1 MSMKR
6 FRVAGHS
13 MAPTLLPGEEVVAV
27 DTRPA
32 QPGNIVVFPRPGDR
46 SFWLIKRLADETGW
60 VTSDNPDDS
69 RLDSR
74 TLGRIPVDQM
84 LPVIDRFD
92 SATFEEA
99 CRLLAEEDEH
109 IAAIIGR
116 WGLPEFWHRSPGFQ
130 TLTLLILEQQVSLE
144 SGAAMYRR
152 LTDSM
157 GPLNPEAM
165 LAAGYDH
172 LRSLGVTRQKS
183 RYLIDLADGI
193 VEGALDLEGLD
204 TEPVENA
211 RKKLMALRG
220 VGAWTADAYLLS
232 ALRRPDMWPV
242 GDRALQIG
250 AGEVLGLSKSPTE
263 SELEIIGEPWR
274 PVRAAAARLI
284 WHDYLSSRGRTE
296 PPDPTTVHMADPGA

>member
-13 MAPTLLPGEEVVAV
+13 MAPTLRPGEEVVAV

-32 QPGNIVVFPRPGDR
+32 RPGNIVVFPRPGDPGL
-46 SFWLIKRLADETGW
+46 WLIKRLADETGW
-60 VTSDNPDDS
+60 VTSDNPEDS

-74 TLGRIPVDQM
+74 TLGRIPLDQM

-92 SATFEEA
+92 SGTFEEA

-109 IAAIIGR
+109 IGAIVGR
-116 WGLPEFWHRSPGFQ
+116 WGIPEFWHRSPGFQ

-157 GPLNPEAM
+157 GSLTPEAM
-165 LAAGYDH
+165 LAVGYDH
-172 LRSLGVTRQKS
+172 LLSLGVTRQKS
-183 RYLIDLADGI
+183 RYLIDLADAI
-193 VEGALDLEGLD
+193 YEGAFDLEDLD
-204 TEPVENA
+204 AERVEVA
-211 RKKLMALRG
+211 RARLMALRG

-242 GDRALQIG
+242 GDRALQVG
-250 AGEVLGLSKSPTE
+250 AGEVLGLSNPASE
-263 SELEIIGEPWR
+263 SELEVIAEPWR

-296 PPDPTTVHMADPGA
+296 PPDPTIVHVADPGA